1 MKLILVMVVVTA
13 AVVVGLLTG
22 YPILIGGGAVLAVLA
37 VALVLRF

>member
-1 MKLILVMVVVTA
+1 MRLVLAIVLVTV

-22 YPILIGGGAVLAVLA
+22 YPILIGCGAVLAVLA

>member
-1 MKLILVMVVVTA
+1 MKLTLVLVLVTA

-37 VALVLRF
+37 VAFILRF